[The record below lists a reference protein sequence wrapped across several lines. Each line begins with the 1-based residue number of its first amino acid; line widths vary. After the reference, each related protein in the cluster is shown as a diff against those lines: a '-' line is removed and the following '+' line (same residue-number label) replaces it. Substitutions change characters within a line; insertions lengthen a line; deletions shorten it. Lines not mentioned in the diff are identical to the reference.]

1 VYDYCGSLI
10 RELYGLFLYVRDLR
24 FCTWWVCHA
33 MGCHFL
39 HYRNILLVW
48 IHGVIRK
55 EDCNFYLN
63 IGVQII
69 KKSMVSFIVIGLIQL
84 TYTYLVGVLLLPPL
98 LILLLQLPSHQVLLL
113 KLLLLRSSYS
123 FFGAFAKL
131 WKATISFVMS
141 VCPHG
146 TTRLPVDE
154 FWWNFIFQLFLK
166 SVGKIQVLLKSDKNN
181 G

>member
-1 VYDYCGSLI
+1 MYDYYGSLI
-10 RELYGLFLYVRDLR
+10 RELCGLFLYMRDLR
-24 FCTWWVCHA
+24 FCTSWWVCHA

-39 HYRNILLVW
+39 HYRKILLVW

-69 KKSMVSFIVIGLIQL
+69 KKFMASFIVIGLIQL
-84 TYTYLVGVLLLPPL
+84 TYIYLVGVLLLPLL

-123 FFGAFAKL
+123 AVIHFSARSQNYEKRLLASSCPSVRMEQLGSDWTNFDETSYFSFF
-131 WKATISFVMS
+131 
-141 VCPHG
+141 
-146 TTRLPVDE
+146 
-154 FWWNFIFQLFLK
+154 
-166 SVGKIQVLLKSDKNN
+166 
-181 G
+181 